1 MDTTKIV
8 EKIKYGNV
16 ELKMKTTTLQAKSVD
31 PSVDEQFVF
40 PDSEYGGLSSVTVT
54 GVTNSI
60 DKNII
65 PGNIRKGK
73 VILGVEGDM
82 EPDKPDQSKTIKP
95 TKEEQEVHADRGYEL
110 LSVTVEGVTS
120 DVDENIQ
127 PDNIRYGV
135 EILGVV
141 GSMEQKEDL
150 DAELNAQESLLSDL
164 QSQADSLPEIK
175 LGRATAT
182 ESDVLAGKTFF
193 SRNTELKTGAL
204 EVPDLSA
211 TTATAEDVLQ
221 GKKFYNAQGEFVE
234 GSFQNIFQEYADTMG
249 FSGLFSSYP
258 AETIPY
264 LSKLDTSKAT
274 SMQSMFYA
282 CRNLISLDLS
292 NFNTTN
298 VTNMNSMFYNCPKLE
313 SLDLSSFY
321 TSKVKNM
328 EYMFYLCGRVTSLDL
343 SPLDTSSV
351 TSMRS
356 MFHNVGLTSIDLSVL
371 DTSSL
376 TNMQEMF
383 SSSSKIRAID
393 FSEFDTSNVK
403 NMYGLFYYCS
413 QLTDVHALNLLNATS
428 ASDMFKGCGNLQNL
442 TLKNIKINL
451 TTGSGWWN
459 TGGYGYSLT
468 NESLI
473 NTIQELWD
481 NTDNILGGSRT
492 LTISSSRKS
501 NLASVYV
508 KLIEI
513 TDEMR
518 AEDPYVDNKKPC
530 VVCESTDEGAMLL
543 EEYAT
548 SKNWAIA
555 YS

>member
-150 DAELNAQESLLSDL
+150 DAELNEQDALLDALEHKVNVLPIKEDIDEDLTAQESLIRDI
-164 QSQADSLPEIK
+164 QKEIDNLPEPEIVD
-175 LGRATAT
+175 LSQATAT
-182 ESDVLAGKTFF
+182 ESDVAKGKTFF
-193 SRNTELKTGAL
+193 SGNAEIKTGTL

-211 TTATAEDVLQ
+211 TTATTADVLQ

-234 GSFQNIFQEYADTMG
+234 GSYVSQDRLALFLNGSVGEIKEEDLNGLTKIRQYQFAYYPNAFKVNIPESVTQIETYAFRD
-249 FSGLFSSYP
+249 
-258 AETIPY
+258 
-264 LSKLDTSKAT
+264 SKLNEVK
-274 SMQSMFYA
+274 
-282 CRNLISLDLS
+282 
-292 NFNTTN
+292 FNE
-298 VTNMNSMFYNCPKLE
+298 NSQ
-313 SLDLSSFY
+313 
-321 TSKVKNM
+321 
-328 EYMFYLCGRVTSLDL
+328 
-343 SPLDTSSV
+343 
-351 TSMRS
+351 
-356 MFHNVGLTSIDLSVL
+356 LTSISSYAFYSSSLKSIVIPKSVSYIGNYAFSYCSYL
-371 DTSSL
+371 ENIKFEQGCQITSISSDTFYYSGTSSAKIIEEIDL
-376 TNMQEMF
+376 TPCINLHTLSSNSFYSARFKNLKLPATITNISSNVVSSSYLNELTILATTPPTLHSISGF
-383 SSSSKIRAID
+383 SSFKTIYIPSGTLSAYE
-393 FSEFDTSNVK
+393 S
-403 NMYGLFYYCS
+403 
-413 QLTDVHALNLLNATS
+413 ATNWS
-428 ASDMFKGCGNLQNL
+428 AFAGKFV
-442 TLKNIKINL
+442 
-451 TTGSGWWN
+451 
-459 TGGYGYSLT
+459 
-468 NESLI
+468 
-473 NTIQELWD
+473 ELE
-481 NTDNILGGSRT
+481 
-492 LTISSSRKS
+492 
-501 NLASVYV
+501 A
-508 KLIEI
+508 
-513 TDEMR
+513 
-518 AEDPYVDNKKPC
+518 
-530 VVCESTDEGAMLL
+530 
-543 EEYAT
+543 
-548 SKNWAIA
+548 
-555 YS
+555 